1 MYDYRKIRIEHGIAI
16 KRTLPEP
23 VMVFDY
29 LELKEALFAV
39 AAFAYFGIIDVEP
52 LMLLVVLFGI
62 LVIWPPFRERVPR
75 GFIIH
80 KINRLT
86 PIKIQGFL
94 GLSGPTKLVV

>member
-1 MYDYRKIRIEHGIAI
+1 MHDYKKVRKEFAVAI
-16 KRTLPEP
+16 QKTLPEP

-29 LELKEALFAV
+29 LELKEALIAV
-39 AAFAYFGIIDVEP
+39 GAFAYFGIIDVQP
-52 LMLLVVLFGI
+52 FTLLVVLFGL
-62 LVIWPPFRERVPR
+62 LVLWPPFRERVPR

-80 KINRLT
+80 KINRFT